1 MQSVEAA
8 FEQRDAVAAKFAAL
22 FDHRLEQRLH
32 GVAQLAHGHDAGHA
46 RATLDGVQVAL
57 QPDQRLA
64 LGGALAQLREQ
75 AVGMIK
81 QVTGLLDEDVDKLG
95 VQVAKIE
102 GRIGIPGGGERA
114 GRSEEHT
121 SELQS
126 LMRIS
131 YAVFC
136 MKKPKN
142 R

>member
-32 GVAQLAHGHDAGHA
+32 GVAPLAHGHDAGHA

-64 LGGALAQLREQ
+64 FGGALAQLREQ

-81 QVTGLLDEDVDKLG
+81 QVPGLLDEDVDKLG
-95 VQVAKIE
+95 IQVAKDRKSVVWGKSVSVRVDLGG
-102 GRIGIPGGGERA
+102 GRIIKKKKCKNN
-114 GRSEEHT
+114 RS
-121 SELQS
+121 
-126 LMRIS
+126 
-131 YAVFC
+131 
-136 MKKPKN
+136 PKQ
-142 R
+142 